1 MSTSPHIG
9 TAGWSY
15 PHWNGLVYPKVYGSG
30 FHPLEFL
37 SRRFDTVE
45 INSSFYQHL
54 KPEVVRLWMKKVEAN
69 PPFQFTAKLHQRFI
83 HRNSYQPCVK
93 LRITFEPVKVLI
105 CLQERVLNHIFCIF
119 PVLSDV
125 LRDAENAAVI
135 HPHEFF
141 VSAYIAAPDPLDE
154 SKI

>member
-1 MSTSPHIG
+1 MSHSPFIG

-15 PHWNGLVYPKVYGSG
+15 PHWNGLVYPKTYGSG

-69 PPFQFTAKLHQRFI
+69 PRFQFTAKLHQRFT
-83 HRNSYQPCVK
+83 HS
-93 LRITFEPVKVLI
+93 
-105 CLQERVLNHIFCIF
+105 RVL
-119 PVLSDV
+119 D
-125 LRDAENAAVI
+125 DAEVAAFAEGLR
-135 HPHEFF
+135 PMLKAQKLGALLMQFPWSFRFTAENKDFF
-141 VSAYIAAPDPLDE
+141 IRLRRASMSFL
-154 SKI
+154 